1 MLNFITQ
8 RLKSNFLF
16 CQQLKDIQ
24 FAVIEEERNQKIF
37 TLKKLESDNFDFFY
51 FRKLLKSIIK
61 VVSNYYINEL

>member
-1 MLNFITQ
+1 MVESVD

-37 TLKKLESDNFDFFY
+37 TLKKLESDNFDFFTLGNY
-51 FRKLLKSIIK
+51 
-61 VVSNYYINEL
+61 SNRLSK